1 MAKFGE
7 GYCWTIKDDPSVCP
21 YIKPGEEYLLGDVK
35 RRIQEKCIECHEL
48 RGDLK
53 AIAEE
58 KGSLFEA
65 FPLILDELVKREQ
78 KLKKYGSSIKIK
90 EEMFDMLVH
99 LSTSLKLVLNLDEI
113 LYKGLVAFTTGNSF
127 GFNRAIVLLS
137 QNRKLRGYF
146 ALGPKDPEEAFA
158 IWKDISEKNLT
169 IPDLF
174 RFSPDIFKKEKEKF
188 TGVLR
193 QMEFDINEGIFKRVF
208 KTGMVLGVAPDDT
221 NILRNFYPPGV
232 MLRVSPEDDVPNVLR
247 SFYRDTPFW
256 IVPLFSHLKR
266 PLGAILLDNFLT
278 RREVSEEELKA
289 IEIFTT
295 EISLAIER
303 GLTYEELE
311 EKVETLEEA
320 NVKLKEHQELIMKL
334 REEASIGE
342 MVLQLTHSFK
352 NPVIAMAG
360 LAKVLR
366 KKTDPGSHI
375 AKYTD
380 AILEEAIKLE
390 QTLKDFV
397 NLVKTKY
404 MSDKSYIDVNKVVEL
419 LYQEKRAKGKLQGV
433 DFHLKLG
440 ENLPPVF
447 ENRYQLYNCIENVV
461 NNSIEA
467 MPEGGELFIETT
479 AQDGFIYVNIR
490 DTGPGIPADVM
501 KNLFKPFFTTKT
513 LGSGLGLYTSKEIIE
528 NMGGHIVVSCEREKG
543 CSVTI
548 KIPTV
553 EWNLS
558 GEKKEVNYEQGFSS

>member
-1 MAKFGE
+1 MAKFGQ
-7 GYCWTIKDDPSVCP
+7 GYCWTIKDDPSVCH
-21 YIKPGEEYLLGDVK
+21 YIRPGEEHLLGDIEK
-35 RRIQEKCIECHEL
+35 RIKEKCFECQEL

-53 AIAEE
+53 ALAEE
-58 KGSLFEA
+58 KGSVFEA
-65 FPLILDELVKREQ
+65 FPIVLDELVKREQ
-78 KLKKYGSSIKIK
+78 KLKKYGSSLKIK
-90 EEMFDMLVH
+90 EEMFDILIH

-113 LYKGLVAFTTGNSF
+113 LYKGLVAFTVGSSF
-127 GFNRAIVLLS
+127 GFNRAIMLLS

-146 ALGPKDPEEAFA
+146 ALGPRNPEEAFI
-158 IWKDISEKNLT
+158 IWKDIAEKKLT
-169 IPDLF
+169 VPDLF
-174 RFSPDIFKKEKEKF
+174 RFSLDIFKKEKEKF
-188 TGVLR
+188 SEVLR
-193 QMEFDINEGIFKRVF
+193 QMEFDMNEGAFKKVFKR
-208 KTGMVLGVAPDDT
+208 GMVLGVTPGDLDM
-221 NILRNFYPPGV
+221 LRDFYPPGV
-232 MLRVSPEDDVPNVLR
+232 MLRVSPDDDVPNALR
-247 SFYRDTPFW
+247 NFYRDTPFW

-266 PLGAILLDNFLT
+266 PIGAILLDNFLT

-289 IEIFTT
+289 IEIFAT
-295 EISLAIER
+295 EISLALER

-311 EKVETLEEA
+311 ERVETLEEA

-366 KKTDPGSHI
+366 KKTDPGSPV
-375 AKYTD
+375 AKYAD

-390 QTLKDFV
+390 ETLKDFV

-404 MSDKSYIDVNKVVEL
+404 MSDKSYIEVNKVVEL
-419 LYQEKRAKGKLQGV
+419 LYQQKRVKGKLQDV
-433 DFHLKLG
+433 DFHLNLG

-447 ENRYQLYNCIENVV
+447 ENHYQLYNCIENIV

-467 MPEGGELFIETT
+467 MPEGGELFLETM
-479 AQDGFIYVNIR
+479 AQDGFIWVSVR
-490 DTGPGIPADVM
+490 DTGPGIPAEVM

-528 NMGGHIVVSCEREKG
+528 NMGGHIVVFCEREKG
-543 CSVTI
+543 CTVTI

-553 EWNLS
+553 EWNIG
-558 GEKKEVNYEQGFSS
+558 GEKGEVGYERNLSS

>member
-146 ALGPKDPEEAFA
+146 ALGPKDPEEAFV
-158 IWKDISEKNLT
+158 IWRDISEKNLT

-188 TGVLR
+188 AEVLR
-193 QMEFDINEGIFKRVF
+193 QMEFDINEDVFKRVF
-208 KTGMVLGVAPDDT
+208 KTGMVLGVAPDDP

-232 MLRVSPEDDVPNVLR
+232 MLRVSPEDDVPNALR

-289 IEIFTT
+289 IEIFAT

-320 NVKLKEHQELIMKL
+320 NVKLREHQELIMKL

-433 DFHLKLG
+433 DFHLRLG

>member
-7 GYCWTIKDDPSVCP
+7 RYCWTIKDDPSVCP

-35 RRIQEKCIECHEL
+35 KRVREKCIECEEL

-53 AIAEE
+53 ILAEE
-58 KGSLFEA
+58 KGSIFET
-65 FPLILDELVKREQ
+65 FPLVLDELLKREQ
-78 KLKKYGSSIKIK
+78 KLKKYGKSLKIK

-99 LSTSLKLVLNLDEI
+99 LSTSLKLVLDLDEI
-113 LYKGLVAFTTGNSF
+113 LYKGLVAFTTGSSF

-137 QNRKLRGYF
+137 QNRRLRGYF
-146 ALGPKDPEEAFA
+146 ALGPKNPEEAFA
-158 IWKDISEKNLT
+158 IWREISEKKLT
-169 IPDLF
+169 ISDLF
-174 RFSPDIFKKEKEKF
+174 RFSPDVFKKEREKF
-188 TGVLR
+188 SEALKS
-193 QMEFDINEGIFKRVF
+193 MEFDINEGIFKRVF
-208 KTGMVLGVAPDDT
+208 KTGMIIGVPPDDFSA
-221 NILRNFYPPGV
+221 LKDFYPPDV
-232 MLRVSPEDDVPNVLR
+232 MLRVSPEDDVPGALR
-247 SFYRDTPFW
+247 NFYRDTPFW

-266 PLGAILLDNFLT
+266 PLGAIMLDNFLT
-278 RREVSEEELKA
+278 RREVLEEELKA
-289 IEIFTT
+289 IEIFAT
-295 EISLAIER
+295 EISLALER

-311 EKVETLEEA
+311 ERVETLEEA
-320 NVKLKEHQELIMKL
+320 NIKLREHQEIIMKL

-360 LAKVLR
+360 LAKLLR
-366 KKTDPGSHI
+366 KKTDPGSPI
-375 AKYTD
+375 TKYAD

-390 QTLKDFV
+390 ETLKDFV

-404 MSDKSYIDVNKVVEL
+404 KSDKSYIDVNNVVEL

-433 DFHLKLG
+433 DFHLNLG

-447 ENRYQLYNCIENVV
+447 ENYYQLYYCIENIV

-467 MPEGGELFIETT
+467 MPEGGELSIETM
-479 AQDGFIYVNIR
+479 AQDGFIAVSVR

-501 KNLFKPFFTTKT
+501 NNLFKPFFTTKT

-558 GEKKEVNYEQGFSS
+558 GEKEGVSYEQNLSG

>member
-7 GYCWTIKDDPSVCP
+7 RYCWTIKDDPSVCP

-35 RRIQEKCIECHEL
+35 KRVREKCIECEEL

-53 AIAEE
+53 ILAEE
-58 KGSLFEA
+58 KGSIFET
-65 FPLILDELVKREQ
+65 FPLVLDELLKREQ
-78 KLKKYGSSIKIK
+78 KLKKYGKSLKIK

-99 LSTSLKLVLNLDEI
+99 LSTSLKLVLDLDEI
-113 LYKGLVAFTTGNSF
+113 LYKGLVAFTTGSSF

-137 QNRKLRGYF
+137 QNRRLRGYF
-146 ALGPKDPEEAFA
+146 ALGPKNPEEAFA
-158 IWKDISEKNLT
+158 IWREISEKKLT
-169 IPDLF
+169 ISDLF
-174 RFSPDIFKKEKEKF
+174 RFSPDVFKKEREKF
-188 TGVLR
+188 SEALKS
-193 QMEFDINEGIFKRVF
+193 MEFDINEGVFKRVF
-208 KTGMVLGVAPDDT
+208 KTGMIIGVPPDDFSA
-221 NILRNFYPPGV
+221 LKDFYPPGV
-232 MLRVSPEDDVPNVLR
+232 MLRVSPEDDVPEALR
-247 SFYRDTPFW
+247 NFYRDTPFW

-289 IEIFTT
+289 IEIFAT
-295 EISLAIER
+295 EISLALER

-311 EKVETLEEA
+311 ERVETLEEA
-320 NVKLKEHQELIMKL
+320 NIKLREHQEIIMKL

-366 KKTDPGSHI
+366 KKTDPGSPI
-375 AKYTD
+375 TKYAD

-390 QTLKDFV
+390 ETLKDFV

-404 MSDKSYIDVNKVVEL
+404 KSDKSYIDVNNVVEL

-433 DFHLKLG
+433 DFHLNLG

-447 ENRYQLYNCIENVV
+447 ENYYQLYYCIENIV

-467 MPEGGELFIETT
+467 MPEGGELFIETM
-479 AQDGFIYVNIR
+479 AQDGFISVSVR

-501 KNLFKPFFTTKT
+501 NNLFKPFFTTKT

-553 EWNLS
+553 EWNLN
-558 GEKKEVNYEQGFSS
+558 GEKEGVSYEQNLSG